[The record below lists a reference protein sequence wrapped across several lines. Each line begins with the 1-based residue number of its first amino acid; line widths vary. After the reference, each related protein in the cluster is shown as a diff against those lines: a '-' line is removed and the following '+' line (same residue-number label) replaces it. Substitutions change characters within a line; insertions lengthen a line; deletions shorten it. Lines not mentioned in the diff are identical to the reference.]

1 MLQSTVIPKY
11 PCKLRRVCVSHYTFL
26 MDFYMQLF
34 QLTQVNVSVHIST
47 ESVHKVMQRHVPI
60 LKKKKKKYRSSSLG
74 MCVKASFLVC
84 NIQRKLVSFNVSVS
98 VSISRKAPL

>member
-1 MLQSTVIPKY
+1 
-11 PCKLRRVCVSHYTFL
+11 

-60 LKKKKKKYRSSSLG
+60 LKKKNKKKTE
-74 MCVKASFLVC
+74 
-84 NIQRKLVSFNVSVS
+84 
-98 VSISRKAPL
+98 